1 MELDDAAISNP
12 VNPSQ
17 LHNRINQAITYLW
30 DRGTEEQG
38 QGSHSLSSYHMK
50 GNIRSNGKKFY
61 PYIHK
66 SFWSFLLCAILSF
79 YGNHHLPTLCA
90 QSLSHVWLFAAP
102 WTVALQAP
110 LSRGFSKGEYWSG
123 LPFPPP
129 GDLPDSGIEPA
140 SLVSP
145 TRVGRYFT
153 ISATR
158 EAPQTM
164 WFTYW
169 CYYLFFVSSS

>member
-50 GNIRSNGKKFY
+50 GNIRSNGKEFY

-66 SFWSFLLCAILSF
+66 SF
-79 YGNHHLPTLCA
+79 
-90 QSLSHVWLFAAP
+90 
-102 WTVALQAP
+102 
-110 LSRGFSKGEYWSG
+110 
-123 LPFPPP
+123 
-129 GDLPDSGIEPA
+129 
-140 SLVSP
+140 
-145 TRVGRYFT
+145 
-153 ISATR
+153 
-158 EAPQTM
+158 
-164 WFTYW
+164 
-169 CYYLFFVSSS
+169 